1 MAENLVHRGLDTT
14 IVEVNKQVLPP
25 WDAEMVAPFAA
36 NLQKHGVKLQLNDA
50 AEGIASVDGALVVN
64 LRSGAKVSADI
75 VIMSIGVRPENRL
88 AVAAGLEV
96 GPRGGIRTNDHMQ
109 TTDPDVYAVGDAVE
123 TRHAI
128 DHSPVQ
134 IPLGGPANRQGRI
147 AADHIFDRP
156 SRYRGTQGTAIVG
169 AFGMAA
175 AMTGFSEKALR
186 AAGTPFHHVTIH
198 PAHRASYF
206 PGAETM
212 SLKLLFAPETGR
224 ILGAQAVGGEGVDK
238 RIDVIAVAIQAGLS
252 VEDLEE
258 VELAYAPQF
267 GSAKD
272 PINMAGFVAANFVR
286 GDGPVMHCDD
296 LPLNATG
303 SARGLPPND
312 AASSE
317 STGGAG
323 GLHDDFILDVR
334 SPSEFAAGH
343 VPGATN
349 IPIEELRGR
358 LGELPRDRPIAA
370 YCQVG
375 MRGYL
380 ATRLLAQRGF
390 SVRNLSGGYTTYKA
404 VQQARGESG

>member
-1 MAENLVHRGLDTT
+1 
-14 IVEVNKQVLPP
+14 
-25 WDAEMVAPFAA
+25 
-36 NLQKHGVKLQLNDA
+36 
-50 AEGIASVDGALVVN
+50 
-64 LRSGAKVSADI
+64 
-75 VIMSIGVRPENRL
+75 
-88 AVAAGLEV
+88 
-96 GPRGGIRTNDHMQ
+96 
-109 TTDPDVYAVGDAVE
+109 
-123 TRHAI
+123 
-128 DHSPVQ
+128 
-134 IPLGGPANRQGRI
+134 
-147 AADHIFDRP
+147 
-156 SRYRGTQGTAIVG
+156 
-169 AFGMAA
+169 
-175 AMTGFSEKALR
+175 
-186 AAGTPFHHVTIH
+186 
-198 PAHRASYF
+198 
-206 PGAETM
+206 
-212 SLKLLFAPETGR
+212 
-224 ILGAQAVGGEGVDK
+224 
-238 RIDVIAVAIQAGLS
+238 
-252 VEDLEE
+252 
-258 VELAYAPQF
+258 
-267 GSAKD
+267 
-272 PINMAGFVAANFVR
+272 
-286 GDGPVMHCDD
+286 
-296 LPLNATG
+296 LNATG